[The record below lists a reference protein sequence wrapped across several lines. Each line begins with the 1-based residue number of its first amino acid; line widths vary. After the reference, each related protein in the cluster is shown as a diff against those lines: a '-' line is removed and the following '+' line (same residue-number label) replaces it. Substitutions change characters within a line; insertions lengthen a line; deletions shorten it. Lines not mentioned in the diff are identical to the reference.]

1 MLVWFTD
8 KDDNSIAIDSRHLV
22 AVFTSD
28 DVTSIKTVVGTY
40 NVKENI
46 LDVVS
51 RFNTAE

>member
-8 KDDNSIAIDSRHLV
+8 KDGNSIAIDSRHLV
-22 AVFTSD
+22 AVYTSD
-28 DVTSIKTVVGTY
+28 DVTAIKTVVGAY